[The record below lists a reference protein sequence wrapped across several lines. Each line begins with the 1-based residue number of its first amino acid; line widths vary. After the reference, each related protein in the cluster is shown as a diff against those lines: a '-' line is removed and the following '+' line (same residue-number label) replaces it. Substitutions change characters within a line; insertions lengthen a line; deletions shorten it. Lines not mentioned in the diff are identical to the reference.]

1 MDTSNYD
8 KGIIKGDKWSPFN
21 VVKDSITHDIQL

>member
-1 MDTSNYD
+1 MDTNYD
-8 KGIIKGDKWSPFN
+8 KETIKGDEWSPFN